1 MSISLE
7 NSVVGGPNKAAFSG
21 IQGFSVP
28 QNVVG
33 ISSVVALCDINYVL
47 LFFAFCLQEMNFAS
61 VFSCVNSFQR
71 RLNPT

>member
-33 ISSVVALCDINYVL
+33 ISSVVALCYYVL